1 MPKAKEKKA
10 MKSSESQTFNH
21 AKLTHKQQQLIQK
34 ITEPNPN
41 PAQLMLCAKEIE
53 FLKDKEATELFQ
65 HVPGI
70 HCLLLYLFLGAHQE
84 ACKVTFLT
92 EMSRKMAA
100 KEQRELRDELIGKA
114 KGLLDPVNQEAGIKS
129 FEQEIKLGTRYLEL
143 ADGIQQLLQQFHP
156 NEKGESDEL
165 MLYALEGYKLIAELY
180 SKQR

>member
-1 MPKAKEKKA
+1 MSKVKAKKP
-10 MKSSESQTFNH
+10 MKSSEPQASIH
-21 AKLTHKQQQLIQK
+21 SRLTPKQKQLLEK
-34 ITEPNPN
+34 ITEPNLN
-41 PAQLMLCAKEIE
+41 PSQLMLCAKEID
-53 FLKDKEATELFQ
+53 FLSDKEATELF
-65 HVPGI
+65 HHIPGI

-84 ACKVTFLT
+84 ACIVIFLT
-92 EMSRKMAA
+92 EMSKKMAV

-114 KGLLDPVNQEAGIKS
+114 KSLLDPVNQEAGIRS

-143 ADGIQQLLQQFHP
+143 ADGIQQLLKQFHP